1 MPTRNIWHIIW
12 TVYLDKHNKEGP
24 TKRIFQFLH
33 SITFT
38 SIWLGWPVSSAVL
51 VLLESTPLSD
61 TLRNQ
66 MGSFQFWYRPLS
78 TMKRR
83 VNKCL
88 MLSYLRELRKIKNKF
103 LFMWKKIACSA
114 CLAYVCDLQLVKNI
128 YLVVNDCSWET
139 LGQLKPSPVAKENA
153 SFLQEIFQ

>member
-83 VNKCL
+83 VNECL

-103 LFMWKKIACSA
+103 LFMWKKIACSE
-114 CLAYVCDLQLVKNI
+114 CMLSLRLWLAISKK
-128 YLVVNDCSWET
+128 YLFGSQWLLERNVGSARATTCC
-139 LGQLKPSPVAKENA
+139 
-153 SFLQEIFQ
+153 